1 MRSNYQER
9 WWPAS
14 LRAFRFKAFKMLP
27 QAMTDWDP
35 SKSPLLKKAFHPLGS
50 KLYHFG
56 KAQHFVARA
65 QQSAQQ
71 HVLATG
77 AAASQQSG
85 PWRKL
90 QNINLFDSFSTTVI
104 VPKGKKTQ
112 NVKNHSKSSR
122 LPFGSELYLNVHHE
136 VNLRKF
142 SKNSQK
148 PSWIWPILVSKKI
161 IN

>member
-14 LRAFRFKAFKMLP
+14 LRAFRFRAFKMLP

-50 KLYHFG
+50 KLHHFG

-104 VPKGKKTQ
+104 VPKGKKQ
-112 NVKNHSKSSR
+112 NVKKSQQIFKIAFWEWTLFECSPRGEPSKV
-122 LPFGSELYLNVHHE
+122 FQEFSEA
-136 VNLRKF
+136 
-142 SKNSQK
+142 
-148 PSWIWPILVSKKI
+148 
-161 IN
+161 